1 MSQTV
6 HLQEL
11 HFQEMEM
18 VFLWMWLVNRMLPSS
33 VTVRCEGEVLKLP
46 IKRLS
51 RVSMYVWLIMW
62 LSSHVWKV
70 GPSPE
75 GSKCSPEWQ
84 NCPMPFAVV
93 LCRSQHEVT
102 AILYLLYLL
111 YIRYTD
117 SDTVPTLC
125 GTGQS
130 NEEDAIHR
138 MVAHD
143 LRSTWS

>member
-6 HLQEL
+6 HLQKL

-51 RVSMYVWLIMW
+51 RVCMQEQVCMVY
-62 LSSHVWKV
+62 HVAQFACLESRAISRGM
-70 GPSPE
+70 GPT
-75 GSKCSPEWQ
+75 CSPEWQ

-93 LCRSQHEVT
+93 LYRSQHEVT
-102 AILYLLYLL
+102 AILYLSGAKDIAAGCAWRTIPVLSA
-111 YIRYTD
+111 RWR
-117 SDTVPTLC
+117 PF
-125 GTGQS
+125 S
-130 NEEDAIHR
+130 NCR
-138 MVAHD
+138 
-143 LRSTWS
+143 